1 MNHENKNLLLDL
13 YYKEESGYE
22 LNEIQEH
29 SASCPSCSKY
39 LDSIKETMAKLDM
52 IENEEPP
59 SYIFA
64 NILTEVSES
73 VPKTVSIKPAVKVTA
88 ILQIVFGE
96 LFLFAMI
103 YFLKIQITR
112 MPFWSSMQNN
122 WFVMALGSSG
132 IAVVIIL
139 IAGAFIT
146 FSIAPILLFES
157 GRERSF
163 R

>member
-1 MNHENKNLLLDL
+1 MNHENKNMLLDL

-22 LNEIQEH
+22 LSEIQEH
-29 SASCPSCSKY
+29 TASCNTCTEY
-39 LDSIKETMAKLDM
+39 LDSIKETMTKLDRL
-52 IENEEPP
+52 ENEEPP
-59 SYIFA
+59 SHIFA
-64 NILTEVSES
+64 NILAEVSES

-103 YFLKIQITR
+103 YFLKIQITQ

-132 IAVVIIL
+132 IAVL
-139 IAGAFIT
+139 IVLTAGAFIT
-146 FSIAPILLFES
+146 LSIAPILLLES
-157 GRERSF
+157 GKEKSF
-163 R
+163 S